1 MRILQQ
7 HLDFI
12 EYEPISREISAAEEI
27 QKKERQ
33 RYEEIV
39 ALFVSVEP
47 GDDDEVAKKAVEGT
61 KSFLE
66 KLKVKRII
74 IYPYAHLSQ
83 MLARPKEAL
92 EVLKKMEAYAREAGL
107 ETYRAP
113 FGWNKAFQIK
123 VKGHPL
129 AEQSRV
135 YSAAALA
142 AAATAAA
149 PTETSV
155 APPPERKPHKEMT
168 EEQLFA
174 RIRKS
179 DFAGLPETDHR
190 IIGEKLDLF
199 SFQEP
204 SPGMVY
210 WHHKGLKLRNLLIEF
225 MRGEL
230 ARGGYVE
237 ISTPGLVGNALWR
250 VSGHWEHYKDN
261 MFLTSMGDEDYGLKP
276 MNCPPTML
284 FYRTRRWSFRELPLR
299 VSCFDHLYRNE
310 LSGVATGLFRVKS
323 FSQDD
328 AHLFVTEDQI
338 EGEVKGIID
347 LMDRIFK
354 IFDLEYRLNLA
365 TMPDDHIGTKDL
377 WDKATETLVRV
388 MEAKGLP
395 YQVKEKDGT
404 FYGPKI
410 DVHIKDS
417 MGREWQN
424 STIQIDYQLP
434 LRFKL
439 SYAGSD
445 GKDHT
450 PVVIHRA
457 IYGSLE
463 RFIGVIIEHFQG
475 KFPLWLSPAQ
485 VRVLPVSDDN
495 KPYAGEVAKKLHE
508 SGVRVEE
515 DFASG
520 TIGGKIRN
528 AQLQKV
534 PYMLVIGSKE
544 EQAGSVAVRARDGDV
559 RYGVRLEEFISEVR
573 DKVSRFA

>member
-12 EYEPISREISAAEEI
+12 EYEPIGKEISAAEEI
-27 QKKERQ
+27 PDKKKQ

-66 KLKVKRII
+66 KLKVNRII
-74 IYPYAHLSQ
+74 IYPYAHLSSN
-83 MLARPKEAL
+83 LARPKDAL
-92 EVLKKMEAYAREAGL
+92 EVLNTMESLAKEAGL

-135 YSAAALA
+135 YSNAVPGVKVE
-142 AAATAAA
+142 AA
-149 PTETSV
+149 P
-155 APPPERKPHKEMT
+155 APDRKPQHEMT

-190 IIGEKLDLF
+190 IIGERLDLF

-225 MRGEL
+225 MRGQL
-230 ARGGYVE
+230 AKGGYVE
-237 ISTPGLVGNALWR
+237 ISTPTLVSNALWK
-250 VSGHWEHYKDN
+250 VSGHWDHYKQN
-261 MFLTSMGDEDYGLKP
+261 LFLTWMGDEEFGMKP

-284 FYRTRRWSFRELPLR
+284 YYRTRRWSFRELPLR
-299 VSCFDHLYRNE
+299 VSCFDSLYRNE
-310 LSGVATGLFRVKS
+310 LSGVASGLFRVKS

-328 AHLFVTEDQI
+328 AHIFAAEEQV
-338 EGEVKGIID
+338 EGEVKGMID
-347 LMDRIFK
+347 LMDRVFK
-354 IFDLEYRLNLA
+354 IFGLEYKLNLS
-365 TMPDDHIGTKDL
+365 TMPDDHMGTRDF
-377 WDKATETLVRV
+377 WEKAEATLARV
-388 MEAKGLP
+388 MEAKGLK
-395 YQVKEKDGT
+395 YNVKEKDGA

-410 DVHIKDS
+410 DVDIKDS

-424 STIQIDYQLP
+424 STIQLDYQLP
-434 LRFKL
+434 QRFRL
-439 SYAGSD
+439 TYTGSD
-445 GKDHT
+445 GKEHT
-450 PVVIHRA
+450 PIVIHRA
-457 IYGSLE
+457 ILGSLE
-463 RFIGVIIEHFQG
+463 RFIGVYLEHVQG
-475 KFPLWLSPAQ
+475 RFPVWIAPVQ
-485 VRVLPVSDDN
+485 VRVLPVSDEN
-495 KPYAGEVAKKLHE
+495 TAYAEMVAAALVE
-508 SGVRVEE
+508 RGIRVER
-515 DFASG
+515 DFATG
-520 TIGGKIRN
+520 TIGGKIRD
-528 AQLQKV
+528 AQLQKI

-544 EQAGSVAVRARDGDV
+544 EQASSVAVRARDGDV
-559 RYGVRLEEFISEVR
+559 RYGVKLNDFVAEVE
-573 DKVSRFA
+573 DKVRVYG